1 MTFLR
6 ALFIRHEPPATL
18 EERARQKK
26 ERAQA
31 MGGRLPPK
39 LRTAKQL
46 TKSAHRRRER
56 FRGKHP
62 DRPEPKEK
70 QGGAQAGQRRFQRRV
85 QERLEKRRDARVA
98 KHAASKAAAAVMAV
112 SARIAAAAKAGA
124 ASDALS

>member
-6 ALFIRHEPPATL
+6 ALFIRHEPPAAL

-31 MGGRLPPK
+31 MGGPK
-39 LRTAKQL
+39 ERFTAKQL

-85 QERLEKRRDARVA
+85 QERREKRRDARVA
-98 KHAASKAAAAVMAV
+98 KHASKAAAAAMAV

>member
-6 ALFIRHEPPATL
+6 ALFIRHEPPAAL

-26 ERAQA
+26 EGAQA
-31 MGGRLPPK
+31 MGGPK
-39 LRTAKQL
+39 ERFTAKQL

-85 QERLEKRRDARVA
+85 QERREKRRDARVA
-98 KHAASKAAAAVMAV
+98 KHASKAAAAAMAV

>member
-1 MTFLR
+1 MN
-6 ALFIRHEPPATL
+6 EPPAAL

-31 MGGRLPPK
+31 MGGPK
-39 LRTAKQL
+39 ERFTAKQL

>member
-6 ALFIRHEPPATL
+6 ALFIRHEPPAAL

-31 MGGRLPPK
+31 MCGPK
-39 LRTAKQL
+39 ERFTAKQL

-85 QERLEKRRDARVA
+85 QERREKQRDARAA
-98 KHAASKAAAAVMAV
+98 KHASKAAAAAMAV